1 MSKEPEKKAEAKA
14 APPAAPP
21 AEPAVGPDGKL
32 PPHLRK
38 RRWGGAEYLETDFVR
53 VTFLATGSL
62 NGERFEKGASGDVPK
77 VVFEKTLKPR
87 GQAKLWEKPKPASIF
102 KRPASDVGNFK
113 RR

>member
-1 MSKEPEKKAEAKA
+1 MSKDEKGTKLAEKE
-14 APPAAPP
+14 APKPP
-21 AEPAVGPDGKL
+21 KM
-32 PPHLRK
+32 
-38 RRWGGAEYLETDFVR
+38 RRWGGIEHPEDSFVR
-53 VTFLATGSL
+53 VIFLATGSL

-77 VVFEKTLKPR
+77 QVFEKTFKPL